1 MTAENVASFPPTK
14 PTVPLHRV
22 LERIVHQTLDAIEA
36 RRSNAQ
42 PAARAA
48 LEAAADHLAQ
58 HPAQQALILS
68 LAMDQLESMLDSAA
82 SERGIDLSYTFGS
95 PPRVEATEAD
105 LNYVPPED

>member
-1 MTAENVASFPPTK
+1 MTAENVADFPQPK

-22 LERIVHQTLDAIEA
+22 VERIVNQTLDGVEA
-36 RRSNAQ
+36 RRD
-42 PAARAA
+42 PTARSA
-48 LEAAADHLAQ
+48 LDAAADLVAQ

-68 LAMDQLESMLDSAA
+68 LAMNQLESMLDRAA

-95 PPRVEATEAD
+95 PPRVEATEED

>member
-1 MTAENVASFPPTK
+1 MTAENVAAFPPPK

-22 LERIVHQTLDAIEA
+22 VERIVSQTLDAVEA
-36 RRSNAQ
+36 RRD
-42 PAARAA
+42 PTARAA
-48 LEAAADHLAQ
+48 LEAAADHITQ

-68 LAMDQLESMLDSAA
+68 LAMDQLESMLDRAA
-82 SERGIDLSYTFGS
+82 SERGIDLSYKFGS

>member
-1 MTAENVASFPPTK
+1 MTAENVAAFPPTK

-22 LERIVHQTLDAIEA
+22 VERIVNQTLDAVEA
-36 RRSNAQ
+36 RRSNERTTAWSVI
-42 PAARAA
+42 
-48 LEAAADHLAQ
+48 EAAAGLVAQ
-58 HPAQQALILS
+58 HPAQQALLLS

-95 PPRVEATEAD
+95 PPRVEATEED

>member
-1 MTAENVASFPPTK
+1 MTSENVAAFAQPK

-22 LERIVHQTLDAIEA
+22 VERIVSQTLDGVEA
-36 RRSNAQ
+36 RRSNE
-42 PAARAA
+42 PPTARSA
-48 LEAAADHLAQ
+48 LEAAADHISQ

-68 LAMDQLESMLDSAA
+68 LAMDQMESMLDSAA

-95 PPRVEATEAD
+95 PPRVEATEED